1 MPAAAILTSDQYLS
15 LPDEFDQNGNRIKD
29 ELIGGEVF
37 KMPPSFELHNVV
49 KSNILEALIPFTLST
64 PQLGLKVL
72 SEMAYIVTERDT
84 FVPDASVILRKRLS
98 PRKQKYTAGAPELAI
113 EVVSPTD
120 KAVQLKAKVEK
131 YLRGGSKTVWVV
143 FPDSESVMVHSV
155 DSLRELKDDQKI
167 EDPLLPGFSVPV
179 SQFFNLL

>member
-1 MPAAAILTSDQYLS
+1 MA
-15 LPDEFDQNGNRIKD
+15 N
-29 ELIGGEVF
+29 
-37 KMPPSFELHNVV
+37 
-49 KSNILEALIPFTLST
+49 

-84 FVPDASVILRKRLS
+84 FVPGASVILRKRLS

-131 YLRGGSKTVWVV
+131 YLQGGSRTVWVV
-143 FPDSESVMVHSV
+143 FPDSESVTVYSG
-155 DSLRELKDDQKI
+155 DSLRELKRGQTI
-167 EDPLLPGFSVPV
+167 EDPLLPGFSIPA
-179 SQFFNLL
+179 SQFFNLS